1 MCKVLL
7 LLLLSFLDSGTEEKL
22 VVTDYVDLIE
32 INHKFHHN
40 EDDDKIKRMFM
51 QYIFWEYRDNVLLP
65 EYKEG
70 KKTGYWKQGSEYI
83 VIDYLTV
90 ENMTYGIPVKKA
102 VVSFLN
108 GICEVHYYDTQ
119 DRCYRIVKSKNWR
132 TTYTLYDPE
141 VKNKDIVENDSR
153 NQLTKPDRYVIVKDI
168 PPEIEELLDM
178 EVEVE

>member
-32 INHKFHHN
+32 INHKLDQN
-40 EDDDKIKRMFM
+40 KDDGKIKRMFV

-70 KKTGYWKQGSEYI
+70 KKTEYWKQGSGYI
-83 VIDYLTV
+83 VIDYIVV
-90 ENMTYGIPVKKA
+90 ENFTYSVPVKKA

-119 DRCYRIVKSKNWR
+119 DKCSRIVKSKNWR
-132 TTYTLYDPE
+132 TTHTFYDPE
-141 VKNKDIVENDSR
+141 EKNTDIVETDSR
-153 NQLTKPDRYVIVKDI
+153 KALTKPDRYVIVKDI
-168 PPEIEELLDM
+168 PPELEELLDM